1 MQKHA
6 YDVRCSDLSSDVC
19 SSDLAEQEAVDR
31 LLSEDVV
38 DAATG
43 LVGLAEVPLDGA
55 LPVVG
60 ELRGEGVVE
69 AVALGD
75 LLDPDGVRGPVPTAG
90 DEVGRVAGED
100 EEQEEE
106 EGEREEDRDRKS
118 TRLNSSH

>member
-1 MQKHA
+1 M
-6 YDVRCSDLSSDVC
+6 
-19 SSDLAEQEAVDR
+19 AE
-31 LLSEDVV
+31 
-38 DAATG
+38 G
-43 LVGLAEVPLDGA
+43 PLDGA

-60 ELRGEGVVE
+60 ELRGEGGVE

-106 EGEREEDRDRKS
+106 EGAREEDRRDDVEETTDDVARHCGRS
-118 TRLNSSH
+118 VGSGPVAGRVRAAETAAAGPRPGYADLCQHISGSLS